1 MSAAQRQELW
11 GRLASAALVEGE
23 EPPAL
28 APQPPWFVR
37 VMLGFAGWFGALF
50 LLGFGGLVLSFLFE
64 SVAGSLSTG
73 VVLCGGAAFLFRKS
87 ENDFLTQLGFAVSLA
102 GQAAILIGFGQ
113 LFEEHLAATA
123 VALALVQAALF
134 FLAPSFLHRVWTAWT
149 GALALAVALGSWE
162 AAAFVPPLLT
172 AAFAWIWLEELDH
185 PRRNEILRA
194 GGYGLTLAAVV
205 MIFFLE
211 ALSTTVMWT
220 ELGPQVPPIFG
231 AALTA
236 GILIV
241 AVLRLLSREG
251 VGAGTGPGRA
261 ALVGAVILGL
271 ASLAAPGLAPAVLIL
286 VLGHANGNRLLTGLG
301 ILVLLGYLS
310 YYYYSLEMTL
320 LEKSAL
326 LAAVGV
332 ALLLARLALHR
343 WWPEPAAEEVPHA

>member
-23 EPPAL
+23 EPPAR

-37 VMLGFAGWFGALF
+37 VMLGVAGWFGALF

-64 SVAGSLSTG
+64 SVAGSLLTG
-73 VVLCGGAAFLFRKS
+73 AALCGGAAFLFRKS

-102 GQAAILIGFGQ
+102 GQAAILIGFAQ

-123 VALALVQAALF
+123 MAMAFVQAALF
-134 FLAPSFLHRVWTAWT
+134 FLAPSFPHRVWTTWT
-149 GALALAVALGSWE
+149 GALALVVALADWRLAVL
-162 AAAFVPPLLT
+162 AAPLLT
-172 AAFAWIWLEELDH
+172 AAFAWVWLEEIDH
-185 PRRNEILRA
+185 PRQNEILRA
-194 GGYGLTLAAVV
+194 AGYGLTLAAVGA
-205 MIFFLE
+205 IFFQEMLV
-211 ALSTTVMWT
+211 TTELWT
-220 ELGPQVPPIFG
+220 EKRSQIPPIFG
-231 AALTA
+231 AALTS

-241 AVLRLLSREG
+241 AVWRLLSREG
-251 VGAGTGPGRA
+251 VPAGTGPARA
-261 ALVGAVILGL
+261 ALAGAVIVGL

-286 VLGHANGNRLLTGLG
+286 VLGHANGNRVLTGLG

-332 ALLLARLALHR
+332 ALLLARLVLHR
-343 WWPEPAAEEVPHA
+343 WWPEPAAGEIPHA